1 MNSGKLE
8 KSLLTNHLP
17 TFIIVDA
24 APPIHAQ
31 LQKTKVLRTQ
41 LQHQGTLMQPLQRIC
56 RE

>member
-24 APPIHAQ
+24 AAPIHA
-31 LQKTKVLRTQ
+31 Q